1 MTPHTKKD
9 IADKLMSLGFQ
20 FDDVFL
26 CYILDRHLK
35 IDNELKNELQVD
47 VVTNGIKWQTS
58 KHNGFI
64 SVEKVMQSNE
74 LTALLKSIE

>member
-35 IDNELKNELQVD
+35 IDNKLKNELQVD
-47 VVTNGIKWQTS
+47 VVPNGIKWQTS
-58 KHNGFI
+58 KYNGFI